1 MVDAPDLDMREGRIG
16 MPPATPVEWWIGGRA
31 DVALRRAARFGDAW
45 CAGHGL
51 IPADARERSNV
62 YRTMCAEMDRPAK
75 AVLRRDAIVLD
86 DGDEARRIGAEI
98 VARGYRGFTGE
109 QLILGNAA
117 DAEQQL
123 AASLDLGF
131 DEIGIRCLP
140 VSQAHALETI
150 HQIGSLIGA

>member
-1 MVDAPDLDMREGRIG
+1 
-16 MPPATPVEWWIGGRA
+16 
-31 DVALRRAARFGDAW
+31 
-45 CAGHGL
+45 
-51 IPADARERSNV
+51 
-62 YRTMCAEMDRPAK
+62 MCAEMDRPAK